1 MNRRIPAVFLA
12 SVSALIF
19 AGCGLLRSHE
29 LTDQGMEA
37 NKQLDYQTA
46 ITCFNQAIE
55 AGEDGLAAGR
65 GKGIAYLG
73 LADYE
78 NAVASFEAALSEAGG
93 RLTDLSF
100 DTDYYLAY
108 AYYKN
113 GRMEDAI
120 ALVNGII
127 AARPEEKNAFFL
139 RGRLELEQGNYELA
153 TVDFD
158 SVLAL
163 DPSDYDCILS
173 IYKCLDEYGYTDE
186 GGNYLKEAMVRDG
199 ESMSDYDLGR
209 FAYYLEDYETA
220 KNSLERARDSEN
232 AQPALFL
239 GRTYEA
245 LGDYNYASTVY
256 MDYIEKYGD
265 SGEIYNQLGICRVR
279 MQDYENALLAFQV
292 GMEAEKEPCLQNL
305 KYNEIVA
312 YEYLGDFKRASSL
325 MEEYRK
331 HYPDDAKAEREWKFL
346 KTR

>member
-1 MNRRIPAVFLA
+1 MNKRIPAVFLS
-12 SVSALIF
+12 SVSALLF
-19 AGCGLLRSHE
+19 AGCGMFAGHE

-46 ITCFNQAIE
+46 ITRFDEAIE

-78 NAVASFEAALSEAGG
+78 NAVASFETALSEAGG

-108 AYYKN
+108 AYHKS
-113 GRMEDAI
+113 GRMDDAVT
-120 ALVNGII
+120 LLNGII

-173 IYKCLDEYGYTDE
+173 IYRSLDEYGYTDE
-186 GGNYLKEAMVRDG
+186 GANYLKEALDRDN
-199 ESMSDYDLGR
+199 ETMSDYDRGR

-220 KNSLERARDSEN
+220 KNCLERARDSED

-256 MDYIEKYGD
+256 MDYIEKNGD
-265 SGEIYNQLGICRVR
+265 SGEIYNQLGICRLQ

-305 KYNEIVA
+305 KFNEIVA
-312 YEYLGDFKRASSL
+312 YEYLGDFKKAASL
-325 MEEYRK
+325 MEEYRG
-331 HYPDDAKAEREWKFL
+331 HYPDDTKAEREWKFL